1 MFTFADKTKKASDE
15 KGKREFSPKQQKV
28 EEELSQF
35 IDVRSA
41 GR

>member
-1 MFTFADKTKKASDE
+1 MFIFADIAKKASDE
-15 KGKREFSPKQQKV
+15 KGKREISPKQQKV
-28 EEELSQF
+28 EEELSRF